1 MGLSKRERM
10 IVLMTIVVVGALVG
24 DKFVVTPLWH
34 RLGELQSQRQQSLD
48 KVAKAKN
55 LFAQKQQYERKDK
68 TLQTEDLRSDAEAE
82 SSVAKALDKW
92 SEDARLTLTSVKP
105 DRVASDKNLKEII
118 FVAAGK
124 GSLDAVAWF
133 LYQVETSAL
142 PIKVK
147 YMQLG
152 STSEAGDSMSLELRL
167 STLYAASAGEKSS
180 PKQSQPKPKE
190 TKNEE
195 QLL

>member
-24 DKFVVTPLWH
+24 DKFVVTPLWNG
-34 RLGELQSQRQQSLD
+34 LVQLESQKQQLQAQ
-48 KVAKAKN
+48 VTKAKN
-55 LFAQKQQYERKDK
+55 LFAQKEQMERKDK
-68 TLQTEDLRSDAEAE
+68 TLLTEGLRSDAEAE
-82 SSVAKALDKW
+82 SSVARALDKW
-92 SEDARLTLTSVKP
+92 SADARLTLTSVKP
-105 DRVASDKNLKEII
+105 DRVASDKGLKEMI

-133 LYQVETSAL
+133 LYQVEISEL

-152 STSEAGDSMSLELRL
+152 STSESGDSMSLELRL
-167 STLYAASAGEKSS
+167 STLYVASAGEKSS
-180 PKQSQPKPKE
+180 PKQSQPKQREKS
-190 TKNEE
+190 NED